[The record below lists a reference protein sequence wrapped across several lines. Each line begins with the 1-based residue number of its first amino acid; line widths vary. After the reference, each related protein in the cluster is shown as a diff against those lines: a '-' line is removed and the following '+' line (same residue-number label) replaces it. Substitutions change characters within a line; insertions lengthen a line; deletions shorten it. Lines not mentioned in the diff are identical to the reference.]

1 GTARGAPALPGAA
14 AGQRVDAVGVV
25 EVVGDDRP
33 AEGVARLGRAR
44 HPADA
49 LVDELLVGRAD
60 RVVDLAAGPGA
71 GGGARLLAGAADD
84 QRVAALELA
93 GVEGE
98 AEAVAGLG
106 VVLGERPGA

>member
-49 LVDELLVGRAD
+49 LVDELLVGRAA
-60 RVVDLAAGPGA
+60 RVVDLADGTGA
-71 GGGARLLAGAADD
+71 GGAADGPPGGAAE
-84 QRVAALELA
+84 QCVAALELA
-93 GVEGE
+93 GIEGE

-106 VVLGERPGA
+106 VVLG